1 VNHRWRNGV
10 DRRAQRGGYMQD
22 AGCPKGFTLIE
33 LILATAISA
42 LVLGILSV
50 CFAFTLRVWQSTQN
64 QKPDQTFQLADL
76 LNRQLAECDPKPI
89 KFTGGV
95 RSLFAGQENSIVFI
109 TAHSVKAISQGVP
122 VVARYT
128 YDPNSRVLYYSELLL
143 DPYHPDSIERFLN
156 GGSSGKQGTEVRT
169 YGVDFPEFVLAYAG
183 KESKGFSQSW
193 QTVDE
198 LPVEVLVRWRAK
210 DSVVHAMACMLNAPF
225 PIEVP
230 KATVP
235 GAGAGGLNTGLN
247 Q

>member
-1 VNHRWRNGV
+1 V

-50 CFAFTLRVWQSTQN
+50 CFAFTLRVWQGTQN

-143 DPYHPDSIERFLN
+143 DPYHPDSIERFIA
-156 GGSSGKQGTEVRT
+156 GGSSSKQVTAVRS

-183 KESKGFSQSW
+183 KESTRFSQSW
-193 QTVDE
+193 QAVNE
-198 LPVEVLVRWRAK
+198 LPVEVLVRWRAS
-210 DSVVHAMACMLNAPF
+210 DSVVHARVCMLNAPF
-225 PIEVP
+225 PVEASNV
-230 KATVP
+230 AVP
-235 GAGAGGLNTGLN
+235 GAGAGGFNTGLN